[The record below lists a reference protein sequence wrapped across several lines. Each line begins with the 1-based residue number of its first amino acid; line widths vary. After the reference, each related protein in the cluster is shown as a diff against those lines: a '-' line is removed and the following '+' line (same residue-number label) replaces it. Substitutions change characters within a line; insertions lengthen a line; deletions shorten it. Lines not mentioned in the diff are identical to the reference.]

1 MLVLI
6 ISVFAVLVSLGS
18 FVLAYLSD
26 RRSHMP
32 VLQFM
37 WETAQSGTGEPKWW
51 LINVGSGPA
60 TNVVVAQAARTGL
73 TRGLNREVWY
83 NPVLVPSIPAG
94 GKLALS
100 WLGGTMGL
108 DCGLGASYTDVHR
121 YFYTTKCGDDVCMFH
136 VGLHI
141 PRWPLLK
148 LHERKAV
155 KTWWGV
161 EDLSGPQWSAA
172 TDGHVRRRWWLATRF
187 GLSRR
192 LGGWADPVRS
202 YRPARTVDGVN

>member
-1 MLVLI
+1 MLTIL
-6 ISVFAVLVSLGS
+6 ISVLAVLVSVGS
-18 FVLAYLSD
+18 LALAYASN

-37 WETAQSGTGEPKWW
+37 WESAQGDSGEPKWW
-51 LINVGSGPA
+51 LVNVGTGPA
-60 TNVVVAQAARTGL
+60 TNIVVAQTVRTGL
-73 TRGLNREVWY
+73 TRGLNGEVWF

-94 GKLALS
+94 EKLSLS

-108 DCGLGASYTDVHR
+108 ESGLGASYTDVER
-121 YFYTTKCGDDVCMFH
+121 YFYTTKCGDDVSMFFS
-136 VGLHI
+136 GLHL

-148 LHERKAV
+148 LNGSKAV

-161 EDLSGPQWSAA
+161 EDLAGPQWSSVTAE
-172 TDGHVRRRWWLATRF
+172 HVRRRWWLPARF

-192 LGGWADPVRS
+192 LGGWADPVLS
-202 YRPARTVDGVN
+202 YRAR